1 LSIIE
6 CIKARDQAQN
16 DNKRDIS
23 SRASMEEALNKNVK
37 SKRKGG
43 ETEGTPLPL
52 HPKRD
57 S

>member
-37 SKRKGG
+37 SERKGG
-43 ETEGTPLPL
+43 EAKETPWPL
-52 HPKRD
+52 HP
-57 S
+57 